1 MGPLRCAGRT
11 SVPYRTPTKGGDEM
25 ATAER
30 QARIVWEGPLRV
42 GSGQLQFVS
51 SGIGTY
57 PLTWASRV
65 EQPDGRT
72 SPEELLA
79 ASHASCYAM
88 ALNATLSL
96 GRHEPQRLDVT
107 AKVSLDRRTA
117 GGFRI
122 SSSDLTAT
130 GVVPGLDQAGF
141 QEAADQA
148 DQACPISNSLRNNV
162 QITVKATLES

>member
-1 MGPLRCAGRT
+1 MRSARPNGRHESCGAAHHGP
-11 SVPYRTPTKGGDEM
+11 
-25 ATAER
+25 
-30 QARIVWEGPLRV
+30 
-42 GSGQLQFVS
+42 GSGQLEFVS
-51 SGIGTY
+51 SDIGTY

-88 ALNATLSL
+88 ALNGTLSV

-107 AKVSLDRRTA
+107 AKVSLVPKDG

-122 SSSDLTAT
+122 SSSELMVT
-130 GVVPGLDQAGF
+130 GVV
-141 QEAADQA
+141 
-148 DQACPISNSLRNNV
+148 S
-162 QITVKATLES
+162 